1 MIRLGSRRWWALAAL
16 VLSMLTIG
24 LDATVLNVA
33 LPTLATAL
41 HAGTGA
47 LQWMVDAYILVFA
60 GLLLPAGALGDR
72 YGRKRLLILGLG
84 FFGTASAAAGHAGSA
99 GQLIA
104 ARAVMGVGAAVLTP
118 VVMAVLPVIF
128 PPAERAKAIA
138 IGAIGM
144 GLGLPLGP
152 IVGGYLLQH
161 FWWGSVF
168 AINVPVAAVALAAV
182 AVLVPESRDPAPP
195 RPDLVGA
202 GLSTLGLVALVYGL
216 IEAPDRGWRNHVV
229 LGTLAV
235 GLLLLTAFAAWERH
249 TTDPMIDLGLFRRRR
264 FLSGTLATTVAS
276 FTLFGLLFV
285 LPQYFQAVGG
295 SDALGAGLR
304 LLPLIGGL
312 VVGARAS
319 ATLILRVGSRAPIAA
334 GLVLIA
340 AGLGVG
346 ATTGAGSGYG
356 LAACW
361 LPVVGAGAGLAL
373 APAMDAVLGELPVA
387 RAGAGTAVT
396 MTVRQVGGAL
406 GVALLGSISA
416 NAYTHRLD
424 VTGLPA
430 PAVHI
435 AQDSVH
441 AAVALA
447 GRLADPAL
455 AASAHTAYTHA
466 MDTVL
471 ACCAAVAV
479 SGAALIAT
487 LMPTGAAVAAP
498 PADPECGAEP
508 RRSNMPANATA
519 ASLGDGSAAE
529 IQ

>member
-16 VLSMLTIG
+16 VLSVLTVS

-33 LPTLATAL
+33 LPTLALAL
-41 HAGTGA
+41 HASTGA

-72 YGRKRLLILGLG
+72 YGRKRLLMFGLA
-84 FFGTASAAAGHAGSA
+84 FFAAASAAATYAGST

-104 ARAVMGVGAAVLTP
+104 ARAVMGIGAAVLTP

-128 PPAERAKAIA
+128 SPDERPKAIA
-138 IGAIGM
+138 FGAIGM

-152 IVGGYLLQH
+152 IVGGYLLKH

-168 AINVPVAAVALAAV
+168 AINVPVAALALVAV

-202 GLSTLGLVALVYGL
+202 ALSTLGLVALVYGL
-216 IEAPDRGWRNHVV
+216 IEAPGRGWGDHVV
-229 LGTLAV
+229 LGMLGT
-235 GLLLLTAFAAWERH
+235 GLLLLAAFASWERH
-249 TTDPMIDLGLFRRRR
+249 AAAPMIDLGLFARRR
-264 FLSGTLATTVAS
+264 FLFGTLAMTVAS

-285 LPQYFQAVGG
+285 LPQYFQAVRG
-295 SDALGAGLR
+295 SDALGTGVR

-312 VVGARAS
+312 IVGARTS
-319 ATLILRVGSRAPIAA
+319 ATLTVRIGTRVSIAA

-340 AGLGVG
+340 GGLAFG
-346 ATTGAGSGYG
+346 ATTTVDSGYA

-361 LPVVGAGAGLAL
+361 LPVVGAGAGLTL

-387 RAGAGTAVT
+387 RAGSGTAVT

-416 NAYTHRLD
+416 SAYTGRLD

-430 PAVHI
+430 PAAGV
-435 AQDSVH
+435 ARDSVN

-447 GRLADPAL
+447 GRVSDPAL
-455 AASAHTAYTHA
+455 AASAHTAYTQA
-466 MDTVL
+466 MDIVL
-471 ACCAAVAV
+471 ACCAAVALA
-479 SGAALIAT
+479 GAVFIAM
-487 LMPTGAAVAAP
+487 LMPAR
-498 PADPECGAEP
+498 D
-508 RRSNMPANATA
+508 ATA
-519 ASLGDGSAAE
+519 QPSEEPNHELADLVSRA
-529 IQ
+529 